1 MVGATKGIQLDKLW
15 RAGIVLLLIG
25 ACWSILASSAEVT
38 MVPIKRSLSLF
49 PQTIGEYRLSNSLQ
63 SSAEV
68 IELLGVDDYIQYDYI
83 DPAGNRTN
91 LYVGYYKAVGVSGS
105 YHSPKNC
112 LPGGGWG
119 IDTIRQLP
127 LAATVKGGA
136 TVSEMLIREGSDYQ
150 VVLYWYQNRGR
161 IIASE
166 YWEKVYQVIDALLL
180 GRRDGAFIRV
190 MSAVPAGEVAATQE
204 RVQAFAEKVLPILEQ
219 HLPGRRL

>member
-1 MVGATKGIQLDKLW
+1 MANSW
-15 RAGIVLLLIG
+15 RVGIVLLLIG
-25 ACWSILASSAEVT
+25 ACWFILASSAEVT

-49 PQTIGEYRLSNSLQ
+49 PQTIGDYRLSNALQ

-83 DPAGNRTN
+83 DQAGNRIN

-119 IDTIRQLP
+119 IDTIRQVP
-127 LAATVKGGA
+127 LTGTIKDGA
-136 TVSEMLIREGSDYQ
+136 TVSEMLIREGANYQ

-166 YWEKVYQVIDALLL
+166 YWEKVYQVVDALLM

-190 MSAVPAGEVAATQE
+190 MSAVPSGEIAATQQ
-204 RVQAFAEKVLPILEQ
+204 RMQVFAEKILPILEQ
-219 HLPGRRL
+219 HLPGRQL

>member
-1 MVGATKGIQLDKLW
+1 MANSW

-25 ACWSILASSAEVT
+25 ACWFILASSAEVT
-38 MVPIKRSLSLF
+38 MVPIKRSLNLF
-49 PQTIGEYRLSNSLQ
+49 PQTIGDYRLSNSLQ

-83 DPAGNRTN
+83 DQAGNRIN

-119 IDTIRQLP
+119 IDTIRQVSL
-127 LAATVKGGA
+127 TGTIKDGA
-136 TVSEMLIREGSDYQ
+136 TVSEMLIREGGNYQ

-166 YWEKVYQVIDALLL
+166 YWEKVYQVVDALLM
-180 GRRDGAFIRV
+180 GRRDGAFIRI
-190 MSAVPAGEVAATQE
+190 MSAVPTGEIAATQQ
-204 RVQAFAEKVLPILEQ
+204 RMQVFAEKILPILEQ
-219 HLPGRRL
+219 HLPGRQL